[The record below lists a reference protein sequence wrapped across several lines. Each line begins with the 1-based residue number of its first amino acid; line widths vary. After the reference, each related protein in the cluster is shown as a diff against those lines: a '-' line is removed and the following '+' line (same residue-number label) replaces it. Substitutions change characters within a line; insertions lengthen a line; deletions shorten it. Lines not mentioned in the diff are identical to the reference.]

1 MNNIDIEVG
10 KTYITRCNER
20 VLIKNRWVYKD
31 DVWYEGDN
39 KLNYNSDGK
48 CWYSLMFKGVFEL
61 PKSDI
66 VSEVI
71 WEDGNGY

>member
-1 MNNIDIEVG
+1 MNNINIEVG
-10 KTYITRCNER
+10 KTYITRSNER
-20 VLIKNRWVYKD
+20 VLIKSRLTYNNNT
-31 DVWYEGDN
+31 WYEGDN

-48 CWYSLMFKGVFEL
+48 CWYALMFKGVFHA

-66 VSEVI
+66 ISEVI